1 MKSPGH
7 SVIRIGAWRVDPA
20 IDEIS
25 RDGQSVK
32 LEPKLMRLLMCLA
45 ARAGEVVSVEELL
58 DEVWKGVVV
67 TQDSVYHAVAALR
80 RVLGD
85 DTKEPSYIVNVLRR
99 GYRLVAPVAPWTVS
113 PEPQA
118 AHPVS
123 PAQSAP
129 LPVAATGSRDRT
141 LHIVLMIA
149 LAAMIGIGY
158 FAFDKFWVSKHQE
171 VAAWAH
177 MAVIAVGTSNSVAVL
192 PFVDMSERK
201 DQEFFG
207 DGLSEELIYQL
218 SRAPRLY
225 VPARTSS
232 FYFKGRQ
239 TTIPEIG
246 KALGVRHV
254 LEGSVRK
261 SGNTLRVT
269 AQLIRVDDGQHVW
282 SDTFERQFT
291 DVFKLQDEI
300 ANAVAQALRVSLLGE
315 NVPRAATVK
324 DTEAYTLWLQARFFD
339 YQIFNKES
347 ELKAVEYYRQVVR
360 LDPTFASGWE
370 GLSRAVAE
378 LPLFGAMPWQRG
390 RDEALHAAERALAI
404 DAKLPAAHIA
414 LGKVRYI
421 FDFDWPAAQREFDAA
436 RGLDTHDSYALFWA
450 GQLAATLGHD
460 DDALQLYN
468 EGILQDPLNSFLYQ
482 QIAATYYR
490 QGRIT
495 DSVTAARRAVELSP
509 TGAGGHVL
517 LGQALLAAGARDAA
531 LEEIERESDDG
542 LREWA
547 RARTYWLLGQ
557 PDRSDSALKRL
568 ETGFTENMAY
578 RIAALYA
585 LRGNADQAF
594 YWLERAFDQ
603 RNVGLTV
610 YGGLIHDPDFEKL
623 RHDHRYREFLRK
635 MELPN

>member
-1 MKSPGH
+1 VKSPDH

-25 RDGQSVK
+25 KDGRSVK
-32 LEPKLMRLLMCLA
+32 LEPKMMRLLMCLA

-85 DTKEPSYIVNVLRR
+85 DTKDPSYIVNVLRR
-99 GYRLVAPVAPWTVS
+99 GYRLVAPVAPWTS
-113 PEPQA
+113 LPAEPQVGRSA
-118 AHPVS
+118 A

-129 LPVAATGSRDRT
+129 LPVAATGSRARA
-141 LHIVLMIA
+141 LHIV
-149 LAAMIGIGY
+149 
-158 FAFDKFWVSKHQE
+158 
-171 VAAWAH
+171 
-177 MAVIAVGTSNSVAVL
+177 NSVAVL
-192 PFVDMSERK
+192 SFVDMSERK
-201 DQEFFG
+201 DQEYFG

-269 AQLIRVDDGQHVW
+269 VQLIRVDDGQHVW
-282 SDTFERQFT
+282 SDTFERQLT
-291 DVFKLQDEI
+291 DVFKIQDEI
-300 ANAVAQALRVSLLGE
+300 ANAVAQALKVSLLAE

-324 DTEAYTLWLQARFFD
+324 NTEAYTLWLQARFYD
-339 YQIFNKES
+339 YQLFNKES
-347 ELKAVEYYRQVVR
+347 EQKAVEYYRQVVR
-360 LDPTFASGWE
+360 VDPTFASGWE

-378 LPLFGAMPWQRG
+378 LGTRFGVMSWQPA
-390 RDEALHAAERALAI
+390 RDEALHAAEQALAI
-404 DAKLPAAHIA
+404 DPKLPAAHIA

-421 FDFDWPAAQREFDAA
+421 FDMDWPTAQREFAAA
-436 RGLDTHDSYALFWA
+436 RALDSHDPYALLWA
-450 GQLAATLGHD
+450 GALAATLGHD
-460 DDALQLYN
+460 DDALQLFHQ
-468 EGILQDPLNSFLYQ
+468 GVLQDPLSYFLYSH
-482 QIAATYYR
+482 IAAVYYR
-490 QGRIT
+490 QGRVT
-495 DSVTAARRAVELSP
+495 ESVNAARRSVELDP
-509 TGAGGHVL
+509 TARGGHVL
-517 LGQALLAAGARDAA
+517 FGQALLAAGARDAA

-557 PDRSDSALKRL
+557 ADRADAALKGL
-568 ETGFTENMAY
+568 ETGFAENIAY
-578 RIAALYA
+578 GIAEVYA

-594 YWLERAFDQ
+594 YWLDRAYDQ
-603 RNVGLTV
+603 RNPGLTID
-610 YGGLIHDPDFEKL
+610 GGVIHDPDFEKV

-635 MELPN
+635 MKLPK